1 MERLWK
7 ERTEISWGLHSK
19 DFDIPSALM
28 LLDRDNDEQYDASI
42 VGYNETDANIVTR
55 EVEYETAYEAALTPM
70 SDIDLQVSSMTRI
83 VITYYIITL
92 LYYTNCIV

>member
-7 ERTEISWGLHSK
+7 ELTEISWDLHSK
-19 DFDIPSALM
+19 DFDIHSALM

-83 VITYYIITL
+83 ELTCRSMSLIGV
-92 LYYTNCIV
+92 NAAS

>member
-1 MERLWK
+1 MFLFQELERLWK

-42 VGYNETDANIVTR
+42 VGNNETNANIVTS

-83 VITYYIITL
+83 VIT
-92 LYYTNCIV
+92 